1 MIMSRNGLNMNN
13 LFDNAK
19 KEVDDS
25 TTGGRMVAVDGDETV
40 GDGVTSVGGR
50 NCGAGVGG
58 MFLGA
63 QNDGAPLAFTLRPK
77 SLEDF
82 FGQEEIVG
90 QGKLLRELIEQDKL
104 HSVIFYGPPGC
115 GKTTLANIVAAKT
128 NAEFEVMS
136 AVTGGVPELRRVVAV
151 AKERKKMG
159 TRTVLFVDEIH
170 RFSKSQQ
177 DALLPHV
184 EDGTVTLIGATTE
197 NPSFEVN
204 SALLSRSQVFVFK
217 ALDEEALKGILNRA
231 LKLVSLQSGAQR
243 ETDTS
248 KELCAFE
255 VEGGSV
261 LESINIDEEGK
272 DFLVQFANGDARTLL
287 NNLEIVLKLACK
299 EQIGLKDI
307 QKILQRKNLRYDK
320 KGEEHFNIIS
330 ALHKSM
336 RDSDPDG
343 ALYWLGRMLEGGED
357 PLYVA
362 RRLIRFAS
370 EDIGMADPHALLVAV
385 AAKEACHFN
394 GMPECGVNLAQAVV
408 HLSMA
413 PKSNALYTA
422 YGAVQSDIGK
432 FGNLEVPL
440 NIRNAP
446 TKLMKEWGYGKNYQY
461 AHNFAGAKVNQ
472 QHLPDELKARR
483 YYVPTDRGLEAKIKE
498 KLDGRG

>member
-1 MIMSRNGLNMNN
+1 MSN
-13 LFDNAK
+13 LFHKSDL
-19 KEVDDS
+19 S
-25 TTGGRMVAVDGDETV
+25 GGIAGDV
-40 GDGVTSVGGR
+40 
-50 NCGAGVGG
+50 
-58 MFLGA
+58 
-63 QNDGAPLAFTLRPK
+63 PLAFTLRPK
-77 SLEDF
+77 NLEDF

-90 QGKLLRELIEQDKL
+90 DGKLLRQLIEQDKL

-115 GKTTLANIVAAKT
+115 GKTTLANIVAEKT

-136 AVTGGVPELRRVVAV
+136 AVTGGVPELRKVVAV

-204 SALLSRSQVFVFK
+204 SALLSRSQVFVLK
-217 ALDEEALKGILNRA
+217 ALDDEALKGILERA
-231 LKLVSLQSGAQR
+231 LKMADEKGDKSNKNVS
-243 ETDTS
+243 
-248 KELCAFE
+248 
-255 VEGGSV
+255 
-261 LESINIDEEGK
+261 IDDEGK

-287 NNLEIVLKLACK
+287 NTLEIVLKLVKK
-299 EQIGLKDI
+299 EKISNEDI
-307 QKILQRKNLRYDK
+307 QKVLQRKNLRYDK

-343 ALYWLGRMLEGGED
+343 ALYWMVRMLEGGED
-357 PLYVA
+357 PKYIA

-370 EDIGMADPHALLVAV
+370 EDVGMADPHALLVAV
-385 AAKEACHFN
+385 AAKDACHFN

-413 PKSNALYTA
+413 PKSNALYSA
-422 YGAVQSDIGK
+422 YSSIQSDIQK
-432 FGNLEVPL
+432 YGNLEVPL
-440 NIRNAP
+440 HIRNAP

-461 AHNFAGAKVNQ
+461 AHNFEGAKVEQ
-472 QHLPDELKARR
+472 QHLPEELKGKK
-483 YYVPTDRGLEAKIKE
+483 YYRPTDRGIEAKIKE
-498 KLDGRG
+498 KLDRSG

>member
-1 MIMSRNGLNMNN
+1 M
-13 LFDNAK
+13 
-19 KEVDDS
+19 
-25 TTGGRMVAVDGDETV
+25 
-40 GDGVTSVGGR
+40 SVGG
-50 NCGAGVGG
+50 GAGDGG
-58 MFLGA
+58 GSGEGGNAVSGVSFGN
-63 QNDGAPLAFTLRPK
+63 QSDGAPLAFALRPK

-90 QGKLLRELIEQDKL
+90 QGKLLRQLIEQDKL

-115 GKTTLANIVAAKT
+115 GKTTLANIVAQKT
-128 NAEFEVMS
+128 NAEFQVMS

-151 AKERKKMG
+151 AKERRKMG

-217 ALDEEALKGILNRA
+217 ALDESALMGILERA
-231 LKLVSLQSGAQR
+231 LKLA
-243 ETDTS
+243 
-248 KELCAFE
+248 
-255 VEGGSV
+255 GGSEAV
-261 LESINIDEEGK
+261 SIDEEGK
-272 DFLVQFANGDARTLL
+272 DFLVQFANGDARSLL
-287 NNLEIVLKLACK
+287 NTVEIVLKLIK
-299 EQIGLKDI
+299 KNEIVLKDI
-307 QKILQRKNLRYDK
+307 QQVLQRKNLRYDK

-336 RDSDPDG
+336 RDSDPNG

-370 EDIGMADPHALLVAV
+370 EDVGMADPHALLVAV
-385 AAKEACHFN
+385 AAKDACHFN

-413 PKSNALYTA
+413 PKSNALYMA
-422 YGAVQSDIGK
+422 YGAVKSDIGK

-461 AHNFAGAKVNQ
+461 AHNFDGAKVDQ
-472 QHLPDELKARR
+472 QHLPDEIKNRK

-498 KLDGRG
+498 RLEGRG